1 MPEVILAVD
10 PGRLKFGYAVMK
22 SDGTVLT
29 KGIAPA
35 SQVERVVRTICTEF
49 GMTRGGRGQDGSRES
64 LAAIRKALDG
74 LETVV
79 CPVDEGYLSYE
90 GDNCICGNNGGAG
103 GGWSRWGCRL
113 PEPYDDY
120 VAVVLGERYLQ
131 GKRGED
137 GGRRQDFGKVISVAF
152 GGGRMRA
159 LLDIP
164 KV

>member
-49 GMTRGGRGQDGSRES
+49 GMTRVVVGDRTGSRES

-79 CPVDEGYLSYE
+79 CPVDEGYSSYE
-90 GDNCICGNNGGAG
+90 GRYRYLREHRR
-103 GGWSRWGCRL
+103 GWRRL
-113 PEPYDDY
+113 VPLGLQTPPEPYDDY

-137 GGRRQDFGKVISVAF
+137 GD
-152 GGGRMRA
+152 GGR
-159 LLDIP
+159 
-164 KV
+164 